1 MPVTVPPPEPGTG
14 RSTPA
19 KCSRQ
24 YPKWGE
30 GTLARSLT
38 LNVRELSRSRICA
51 IHTSQMGI
59 SRTIDTR
66 LKTPR
71 SANDVRV
78 VSRSVSGDSS
88 LAARELSFLVRL
100 AQAAAATQRADEVL
114 DLIIREATSAMGPD
128 VCSLYLLTARGREL
142 RLTATN
148 GLNERMI
155 GKVVMPVGDG
165 ITGWVAES
173 RKPAVV
179 PDVSKEP
186 HWKWVPGLDEDR
198 FHSMLSVPIESGP
211 RLVGVLNVQSAEK
224 RDFTSADI
232 DFLRAI
238 AGQVAGILE
247 RSELQRRTEVQLAEI
262 QLSHDIHERFTRLS
276 LEGAGISS
284 ILEVVGSLAGGRAV
298 LYSGDG
304 YRIRGAGE
312 SSDSMPPRIHVP
324 NPLGQAGAREVRIHA
339 GRPARA
345 LDVVPVRAGPD
356 VLGLLAVSVDEKTV
370 DSAGRRRALEHGSTV
385 LALELSKE
393 RAAAEV
399 ERRLRGD
406 LVEEVL
412 AGALEADEAERVAR
426 QAERLGHRL
435 PQRAWVIVLEPDDDE
450 TEAALG
456 ARGEIDRLD
465 AALSG
470 LIRSRMPGTLTI
482 VRSAS
487 AVFLVPDEV
496 AADLATVEK
505 LAGQVLAAA
514 APVMKP
520 GTASVGIGNLAN
532 GVSELARSHV
542 EARQALRVTRRS
554 GGRRRVASYRSLGA
568 FRVRPE
574 VRSPDAP
581 RRFANALV
589 GRLLEYAQSRDTP
602 LLETLEALA
611 AARWVRR
618 AAPRPLGIHIN
629 SMSYRV
635 ERIQTLTGLQLDEPE
650 TRVAISI
657 ALRARTMLGM

>member
-1 MPVTVPPPEPGTG
+1 MSHTRYEAFGCGIGTKLSKPPQGEHGSVATTTTG
-14 RSTPA
+14 
-19 KCSRQ
+19 
-24 YPKWGE
+24 
-30 GTLARSLT
+30 
-38 LNVRELSRSRICA
+38 
-51 IHTSQMGI
+51 
-59 SRTIDTR
+59 DT
-66 LKTPR
+66 
-71 SANDVRV
+71 
-78 VSRSVSGDSS
+78 S

-100 AQAAAATQRADEVL
+100 AQAAAATQRPDELL
-114 DLIIREATSAMGPD
+114 DLIIREATSAMGTD
-128 VCSLYLLTARGREL
+128 VCSLYLLSGRGREL
-142 RLTATN
+142 KLTATN
-148 GLNERMI
+148 GLNERMV

-173 RKPAVV
+173 RRPAVV

-224 RDFTSADI
+224 REFNSGDI

-247 RSELQRRTEVQLAEI
+247 RSELQRRTELRLAET
-262 QLSHDIHERFTRLS
+262 QLSHDIHERFTKLS

-284 ILEVVGSLAGGRAV
+284 ILEVVGSLAGGRAA
-298 LYSGDG
+298 LYSLEG
-304 YRIRGAGE
+304 YRVRGAGE
-312 SSDSMPPRIHVP
+312 SSDGMPPRIHMP
-324 NPLGQAGAREVRIHA
+324 TPLGQAGAREVRINA

-345 LDVVPVRAGPD
+345 LDVVPIRAGSD
-356 VLGLLAVSVDEKTV
+356 VLGMLAVGVDEKTV

-412 AGALEADEAERVAR
+412 AGGLEAEEGERVAR
-426 QAERLGHRL
+426 RAERLGPRL
-435 PQRAWVIVLEPDDDE
+435 PPRAWVMVLEPDDDE
-450 TEAALG
+450 TEAALS
-456 ARGEIDRLD
+456 ARGELDRLD

-470 LIRSRMPGTLTI
+470 LGPSRLPASLTL
-482 VRSAS
+482 VGPAS

-496 AADLATVEK
+496 ASDLATVEK

-532 GVSELARSHV
+532 GVAELARSHV
-542 EARQALRVTRRS
+542 EARQALRLTRRA
-554 GGRRRVASYRSLGA
+554 GGRGRVASYRSLGA
-568 FRVRPE
+568 FRLLLE
-574 VRSPDAP
+574 VQSPDAL
-581 RRFANALV
+581 RRFVNE
-589 GRLLEYAQSRDTP
+589 LLGTLLTYAQSRDTP

-618 AAPRPLGIHIN
+618 AASRQLGIHIN

-635 ERIQTLTGLQLDEPE
+635 ERIQSLTGLQLDDPE

-657 ALRARTMLGM
+657 ALRARAMLGM

>member
-1 MPVTVPPPEPGTG
+1 MSHTTDEAIGCVVDT
-14 RSTPA
+14 
-19 KCSRQ
+19 KLKSRR
-24 YPKWGE
+24 K
-30 GTLARSLT
+30 
-38 LNVRELSRSRICA
+38 V
-51 IHTSQMGI
+51 
-59 SRTIDTR
+59 
-66 LKTPR
+66 
-71 SANDVRV
+71 NDVLV
-78 VSRSVSGDSS
+78 ATTTNGDRS

-100 AQAAAATQRADEVL
+100 AQAAAATQRPDELL
-114 DLIIREATSAMGPD
+114 DLIIREATSAMGTD
-128 VCSLYLLTARGREL
+128 VCSLYLVTARGREL
-142 RLTATN
+142 KLTATN
-148 GLNERMI
+148 GLNERMV
-155 GKVVMPVGDG
+155 GKVVMPVGEG

-173 RKPAVV
+173 RKPAIV

-224 RDFTSADI
+224 REFNSGDI

-247 RSELQRRTEVQLAEI
+247 RSELQRRTEVRLAEI
-262 QLSHDIHERFTRLS
+262 ALSHDIHERFTKLS

-284 ILEVVGSLAGGRAV
+284 ILEVVGSLAGGHAA
-298 LYSGDG
+298 LYSPEG
-304 YRIRGAGE
+304 YRIRGAGGG
-312 SSDSMPPRIHVP
+312 SGGMPPRIHAP
-324 NPLGQAGAREVRIHA
+324 TPLGQAGAREVRINA
-339 GRPARA
+339 GRPSRA
-345 LDVVPVRAGPD
+345 LDVVPVRAGSD
-356 VLGLLAVSVDEKTV
+356 VLGMLAVGVDEKTA

-412 AGALEADEAERVAR
+412 AGGLEADEAERVAR

-435 PQRAWVIVLEPDDDE
+435 PQKAWVVVLEPDDDE
-450 TEAALG
+450 TEATLT
-456 ARGEIDRLD
+456 ARGQQDRLD
-465 AALSG
+465 AALSD
-470 LIRSRMPGTLTI
+470 LVRSRLPGTLTL

-496 AADLATVEK
+496 AVDLATIEK

-520 GTASVGIGNLAN
+520 GTASVGIGNMAN
-532 GVSELARSHV
+532 GVAELARSHV
-542 EARQALRVTRRS
+542 EARQALRLTRRA
-554 GGRRRVASYRSLGA
+554 GGKGRVASYRSLGA
-568 FRVRPE
+568 FRLLLEVQSPE
-574 VRSPDAP
+574 AL
-581 RRFANALV
+581 RRFVNE
-589 GRLLEYAQSRDTP
+589 LLGTLLQYAQSRDTP
-602 LLETLEALA
+602 LLETLEALS

-618 AAPRPLGIHIN
+618 AGARPLKIHIN
-629 SMSYRV
+629 SMTYRV
-635 ERIQTLTGLQLDEPE
+635 ERIQSLTGLQLDDPE

>member
-1 MPVTVPPPEPGTG
+1 MVGTKLKGG
-14 RSTPA
+14 R
-19 KCSRQ
+19 K
-24 YPKWGE
+24 
-30 GTLARSLT
+30 
-38 LNVRELSRSRICA
+38 V
-51 IHTSQMGI
+51 
-59 SRTIDTR
+59 
-66 LKTPR
+66 
-71 SANDVRV
+71 NDVRV
-78 VSRSVSGDSS
+78 AIANGDTS
-88 LAARELSFLVRL
+88 LASRELSFLVRL
-100 AQAAAATQRADEVL
+100 AQAAAATEDRDELL
-114 DLIIREATSAMGPD
+114 DLIIRESTLAMGTD
-128 VCSLYLLTARGREL
+128 VCSLYLLTSRGREL

-148 GLNERMI
+148 GLNERMV

-179 PDVSKEP
+179 PDVSQEP

-211 RLVGVLNVQSAEK
+211 RLVGVLNVQSTEK
-224 RDFTSADI
+224 RDFNSSDI

-262 QLSHDIHERFTRLS
+262 QLSHDIHERFTKLS
-276 LEGAGISS
+276 LEGAGITP
-284 ILEVVGSLAGGRAV
+284 ILEVVSSLAGGRAG

-312 SSDSMPPRIHVP
+312 ASDGMPPRIHVP
-324 NPLGQAGAREVRIHA
+324 SPLGQAGSREVRIQA

-393 RAAAEV
+393 RATAEV

-412 AGALEADEAERVAR
+412 AGALDADEAERVAR

-456 ARGEIDRLD
+456 ARGELDRLD

-496 AADLATVEK
+496 ASDLATVEK

-542 EARQALRVTRRS
+542 EARQALRLTRRA
-554 GGRRRVASYRSLGA
+554 GGRGRVASYRSLGA
-568 FRVRPE
+568 FRLLLE
-574 VRSPDAP
+574 VQSPDAL
-581 RRFANALV
+581 RRFVNELL
-589 GRLLEYAQSRDTP
+589 GTLLEYAQSRDTP

-618 AAPRPLGIHIN
+618 AAARQLGIHIN

-657 ALRARTMLGM
+657 ALRARAMLGM

>member
-1 MPVTVPPPEPGTG
+1 MSHTRDRCIGCVVDTKLKSRPKVNDDLVAI
-14 RSTPA
+14 A
-19 KCSRQ
+19 K
-24 YPKWGE
+24 G
-30 GTLARSLT
+30 
-38 LNVRELSRSRICA
+38 
-51 IHTSQMGI
+51 
-59 SRTIDTR
+59 DT
-66 LKTPR
+66 
-71 SANDVRV
+71 
-78 VSRSVSGDSS
+78 S

-100 AQAAAATQRADEVL
+100 AQAAAAAQRPDELL
-114 DLIIREATSAMGPD
+114 DLIIRETTSAMGTD
-128 VCSLYLLTARGREL
+128 VCSLYLLSARGREL

-148 GLNERMI
+148 GLNEQMI

-165 ITGWVAES
+165 ITGWVADS
-173 RKPAVV
+173 RRPAVV
-179 PDVSKEP
+179 PDVSQEP
-186 HWKWVPGLDEDR
+186 HWKWVAGLDEDR

-224 RDFTSADI
+224 RDFNSADI

-262 QLSHDIHERFTRLS
+262 QLSHDIHERFTKLS

-284 ILEVVGSLAGGRAV
+284 ILAVAGSLAGGHAA
-298 LYSGDG
+298 LYSTDG

-312 SSDSMPPRIHVP
+312 SSDGMPPRIHFP
-324 NPLGQAGAREVRIHA
+324 SPLGHAGAREVRIHA
-339 GRPARA
+339 GRPARP

-356 VLGLLAVSVDEKTV
+356 VLGMLAVSVDEKTV

-393 RAAAEV
+393 RATAEV

-456 ARGEIDRLD
+456 ARGEIDKLD

-496 AADLATVEK
+496 ASDLATVEK

-514 APVMKP
+514 GPVMKP

-542 EARQALRVTRRS
+542 EARQALRLTRRA
-554 GGRRRVASYRSLGA
+554 GGRGRVASYRSLGA
-568 FRVRPE
+568 FRLLLE
-574 VRSPDAP
+574 VQSPDAL
-581 RRFANALV
+581 RRFVNELL
-589 GRLLEYAQSRDTP
+589 GTLLEYAQSRDTP

-618 AAPRPLGIHIN
+618 AAARQLGIHIN
-629 SMSYRV
+629 SMSYRI
-635 ERIQTLTGLQLDEPE
+635 ERIQALTGLQLDEPE

-657 ALRARTMLGM
+657 ALRARAMLGM